1 MSCNV
6 AQDQL
11 TMTSTV
17 SYKFKTVPSSFI
29 TGTALMFLRANIVM
43 ISITGVDMNAV
54 ATLDP

>member
-17 SYKFKTVPSSFI
+17 SYKFKTVPFSSI